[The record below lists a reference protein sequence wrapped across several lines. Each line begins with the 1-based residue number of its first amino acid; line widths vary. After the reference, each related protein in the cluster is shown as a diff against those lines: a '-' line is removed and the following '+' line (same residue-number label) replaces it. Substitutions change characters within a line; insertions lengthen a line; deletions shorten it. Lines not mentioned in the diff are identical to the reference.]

1 MEVVEE
7 DVILEGEDQ
16 IIVDGDMNIYDL
28 FDLVDYDSREFESEY
43 TTVGGWCTDQLEKF
57 PEVNDQFTYANL
69 FVTVLEVDGMRVE
82 KVKVEILDEEDEE
95 D

>member
-1 MEVVEE
+1 M
-7 DVILEGEDQ
+7 
-16 IIVDGDMNIYDL
+16 IY
-28 FDLVDYDSREFESEY
+28 S
-43 TTVGGWCTDQLEKF
+43 TVGGWCTDQLEKF